1 MPILTSCRHLSLSLV
16 IDMII
21 SRIEIL
27 LAFVCCNNWMFVKHL
42 GLIFCNLLMDAVWVL
57 FSSNIC
63 FSSKQIHRTHT
74 CIHVFVLLDDTY
86 IKRISYISK
95 KPHTHSYIWA
105 ACNSSSYAYIWI
117 EKVFYN
123 FLSPRSKNNAC
134 YMFRSN
140 YFFLRNIC
148 LMCLYCAFHV
158 VDIVYFRY
166 EICMF
171 KMDLCFK
178 FAWY

>member
-1 MPILTSCRHLSLSLV
+1 
-16 IDMII
+16 MII
-21 SRIEIL
+21 SWNEIH
-27 LAFVCCNNWMFVKHL
+27 LAFLCCNNRIFGKHL
-42 GLIFCNLLMDAVWVL
+42 GLIFLQSVDRCCLSIIFIEYMFLTNKYID
-57 FSSNIC
+57 
-63 FSSKQIHRTHT
+63 THI

-171 KMDLCFK
+171 KMDICL
-178 FAWY
+178 YLHDINLL

>member
-1 MPILTSCRHLSLSLV
+1 M
-16 IDMII
+16 D
-21 SRIEIL
+21 
-27 LAFVCCNNWMFVKHL
+27 FF
-42 GLIFCNLLMDAVWVL
+42 NLLIDAIWVS

-63 FSSKQIHRTHT
+63 FSRKQIHRTHT
-74 CIHVFVLLDDTY
+74 CIQLVVLLNDTY

-105 ACNSSSYAYIWI
+105 VCNSSTYAYIWI
-117 EKVFYN
+117 EKVLYN

-148 LMCLYCAFHV
+148 LMCLYCVFHV
-158 VDIVYFRY
+158 AGIVYFRY
-166 EICMF
+166 EIC
-171 KMDLCFK
+171 KMDICFI
-178 FAWY
+178 FAVRKC